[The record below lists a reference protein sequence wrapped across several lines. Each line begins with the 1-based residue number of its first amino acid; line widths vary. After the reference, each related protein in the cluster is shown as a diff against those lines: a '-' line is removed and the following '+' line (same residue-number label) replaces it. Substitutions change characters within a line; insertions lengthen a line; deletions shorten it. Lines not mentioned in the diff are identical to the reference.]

1 MRSTRLL
8 LEPQAL
14 LTSDHCLSYTC
25 FQEDPFLKTPQRE
38 FKALQGNF
46 HFQNLMGKAFSHQNS
61 RVKEVNYSKGS
72 KASSCFIQSRRYEC
86 ANEHFIRHNEVSDI
100 WYQRKIS
107 FKFDRIPSLFSRK
120 NCSFTSSKGQFYDG
134 EVKRW
139 KKFDFTEE
147 ELQEIERIW
156 KMRLMSKNGCGI
168 SNDQVQKGKGG
179 NKDSLSKL
187 RSEFHY
193 GFKGVFLWKKVSCLN
208 RCRKFWR
215 VEGSFGE

>member
-1 MRSTRLL
+1 MLHTKLKIWMRKRAFH
-8 LEPQAL
+8 QAQWSL
-14 LTSDHCLSYTC
+14 WHLIWKKMS
-25 FQEDPFLKTPQRE
+25 
-38 FKALQGNF
+38 
-46 HFQNLMGKAFSHQNS
+46 
-61 RVKEVNYSKGS
+61 
-72 KASSCFIQSRRYEC
+72 FIL
-86 ANEHFIRHNEVSDI
+86 
-100 WYQRKIS
+100 
-107 FKFDRIPSLFSRK
+107 DRIPSLFSRK
-120 NCSFTSSKGQFYDG
+120 NCSFPSSKGQFYDG

-179 NKDSLSKL
+179 NEDSLSKL

-208 RCRKFWR
+208 RCRKFGRQWR